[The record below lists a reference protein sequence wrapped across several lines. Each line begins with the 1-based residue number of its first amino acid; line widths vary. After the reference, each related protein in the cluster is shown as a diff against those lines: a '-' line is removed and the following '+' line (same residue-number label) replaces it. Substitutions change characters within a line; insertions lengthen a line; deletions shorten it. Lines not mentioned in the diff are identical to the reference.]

1 MAGCCVGELLHRG
14 TVEVFEPLAEGAVG
28 VVLTRERLEDLYGA
42 PVEKL
47 TDAASGHAAFL
58 PG

>member
-1 MAGCCVGELLHRG
+1 
-14 TVEVFEPLAEGAVG
+14 
-28 VVLTRERLEDLYGA
+28 VLTREKLEDLYRA

-47 TDAASGHAAFL
+47 TDVESGHVAFL

>member
-1 MAGCCVGELLHRG
+1 
-14 TVEVFEPLAEGAVG
+14 
-28 VVLTRERLEDLYGA
+28 VLTRERLEDLYGA

-47 TDAASGHAAFL
+47 TDGATGQAAFR

>member
-1 MAGCCVGELLHRG
+1 
-14 TVEVFEPLAEGAVG
+14 
-28 VVLTRERLEDLYGA
+28 VLTRERLEDLYRA

-47 TDAASGHAAFL
+47 TDAVTGHAAFL

>member
-1 MAGCCVGELLHRG
+1 V
-14 TVEVFEPLAEGAVG
+14 AVDA
-28 VVLTRERLEDLYGA
+28 VLTRERLEDLYRA

-47 TDAASGHAAFL
+47 TDAATGHAAFL